1 MSTDSDLLVLGG
13 GAIGLT
19 VAWRASL
26 SGLTVTLIDPT
37 PGSGAMWAAAGMLAS
52 AAESHF
58 GEEHHVA
65 LLSAASDRWNSFSR
79 EIEGDTGLNIG
90 YEQNGTLLV
99 GLDRGDRLE
108 VERSVEFQRSL
119 GHSVTDIDLEN
130 LSEVE
135 PALLSTIS
143 VAKQLHNDH
152 HVDPRALGRALL
164 AALELNNVAL
174 RTSPADSLTQ
184 SASGVEVTLGDG
196 SVIRGDRAVV
206 SMGAHTN
213 FLETANP
220 LPQIRPVKGHILR
233 LQGPVLLKHTIRGLV
248 HGRSVYV
255 VQRKTGE
262 IVLGA
267 TVEEKGFDRTVR
279 AGEVFRLLDDARRII
294 PGVDELELVETSVG
308 LRPGSHDNAPVVEWA
323 EEGRVLVA
331 TGHYRNGILLA
342 PLTADLV
349 VDMLQ
354 DRPSVHQELF
364 VSAHSHQRSS

>member
-1 MSTDSDLLVLGG
+1 MSSDADLLVLGG
-13 GAIGLT
+13 GAIGLS
-19 VAWRASL
+19 VAWKASCE
-26 SGLTVTLIDPT
+26 GFTVTLIDPA
-37 PGSGAMWAAAGMLAS
+37 PGKGAMWAAAGMLAS

-65 LLSAASDRWNSFSR
+65 LLSAASAQWSSFSQ
-79 EIEGDTGLNIG
+79 EIEAETGLNIG
-90 YEQNGTLLV
+90 YEPNGTLVV

-108 VERSVEFQRSL
+108 IERSIEFQRSL
-119 GHSVTDIDLEN
+119 GHSVVDIDLEH
-130 LSEVE
+130 LSEIE

-143 VAKQLHNDH
+143 VAKQLKNDH

-164 AALELNNVAL
+164 FALKANNVSFCA
-174 RTSPADSLTQ
+174 SSAESLTH
-184 SASGVEVTLGDG
+184 SNRGVEVTLGNG
-196 SVIRGDRAVV
+196 TVRRGEKAVV
-206 SMGAHTN
+206 ALGTHTN
-213 FLETANP
+213 FLETTAP
-220 LPQIRPVKGHILR
+220 LPQIRPIKGHILR
-233 LQGPVLLKHTIRGLV
+233 LQGPVLLNHTIRGLV
-248 HGRSVYV
+248 RGRSIYL
-255 VQRKTGE
+255 VQRKSGE

-279 AGEVFRLLDDARRII
+279 AGEVFRLLDDARRIL
-294 PGVDELELVETSVG
+294 PGVDELELVEAGVG

-354 DRPSVHQELF
+354 ERHSPSSELF
-364 VSAHSHQRSS
+364 RSAKTGLKTT